1 MVVKRSRT
9 PRPTMVTISDA
20 ETTETARRESMRESH
35 PPERATMPAPPA
47 AIGRFSIEMN
57 VSASEVDYRALFEAG
72 SFREALLG
80 ARERLS
86 VSPADTSALRIA
98 QRSEE
103 ALVEHGVA
111 ALGGPTAILM
121 LARELPEAE
130 STARERIVMR
140 RLEHGPIPLQT
151 LLDGDDLGRIEALD
165 LVVALQDRGHLR
177 VNLSE

>member
-20 ETTETARRESMRESH
+20 ETTETARQESMRESL

-57 VSASEVDYRALFEAG
+57 VSASEVDYKALFERGA
-72 SFREALLG
+72 FREALLG

-103 ALVEHGVA
+103 ALVERQVT
-111 ALGGPTAILM
+111 ALGGPAARVM
-121 LARELPEAE
+121 LARDLPETD
-130 STARERIVMR
+130 STVRERLLLR
-140 RLEHGPIPLQT
+140 RFEHGPITLQM

-165 LVVALQDRGHLR
+165 LLVALQARGHVR
-177 VNLSE
+177 VNLSG